1 MLAKKRRDPEANVSE
16 EEQFI
21 LQSTKYLANDQV
33 GAFYLSKKNP
43 FPTRHFSNPSHI
55 STTVQQA
62 RQALA
67 KHKAERECEDHP
79 VRHTQSAGAPRRLSA
94 TLSVVSTTSGVSSAS
109 SGSSSS
115 NSSDSKPRPQTGGFD
130 QRRQVHFEREKPM
143 DTLMEI
149 DNHRKKTGKTVIPRT
164 LEAAQ
169 CLERRPHTS
178 PFHPRNASTPSHG
191 KISDWVAGGP
201 TVHPTV
207 RRTKSFEPHTP
218 GSEFG
223 RVFRARSQ
231 SITEG
236 RKEGR
241 KEGRIM
247 REMRQEKDAAD
258 EKVKAFLS
266 RLKEEG
272 LAAELHSPRPTV
284 YYRHVTVPGPKDYWR
299 RLGERVM
306 HQREEERRRS
316 QPRPSIEHQLQTED
330 RAKKHSVTTKL
341 QNVVK
346 NIMKM
351 KRTCEILE
359 YEKLKKDMATEPN
372 QIAEIQTQTL
382 DT

>member
-1 MLAKKRRDPEANVSE
+1 MSLY
-16 EEQFI
+16 
-21 LQSTKYLANDQV
+21 KYCVLL
-33 GAFYLSKKNP
+33 F
-43 FPTRHFSNPSHI
+43 
-55 STTVQQA
+55 
-62 RQALA
+62 
-67 KHKAERECEDHP
+67 KAERVCEDYP

-109 SGSSSS
+109 SDSSSS
-115 NSSDSKPRPQTGGFD
+115 SDSSEGNKPRPQTVGFD
-130 QRRQVHFEREKPM
+130 QRRQVHFERGTPL

-149 DNHRKKTGKTVIPRT
+149 DSHQKKVGKTVIPKT
-164 LEAAQ
+164 LEAER

-191 KISDWVAGGP
+191 KINDWVAGGP
-201 TVHPTV
+201 TVHATV
-207 RRTKSFEPHTP
+207 RRTQSFEPHTP
-218 GSEFG
+218 GGEFG
-223 RVFRARSQ
+223 RMIRPRSQ

-236 RKEGR
+236 RN
-241 KEGRIM
+241 EGRIM
-247 REMRQEKDAAD
+247 REMRQQKDAAD
-258 EKVKAFLS
+258 EKVKVFLS

-284 YYRHVTVPGPKDYWR
+284 HYRHVTVPGPKDYWR
-299 RLGERVM
+299 RLGEKVM

-346 NIMKM
+346 NILKM

-359 YEKLKKDMATEPN
+359 YEKLKKDMAEPK
-372 QIAEIQTQTL
+372 QVAEIHTQTL
-382 DT
+382 DTT

>member
-1 MLAKKRRDPEANVSE
+1 MIMALY
-16 EEQFI
+16 
-21 LQSTKYLANDQV
+21 KYCVLL
-33 GAFYLSKKNP
+33 F
-43 FPTRHFSNPSHI
+43 
-55 STTVQQA
+55 
-62 RQALA
+62 
-67 KHKAERECEDHP
+67 KAERVCEDYP

-115 NSSDSKPRPQTGGFD
+115 SDSSGGSKPRPQTVGFD
-130 QRRQVHFEREKPM
+130 QRRQVHFEPGRPL

-149 DNHRKKTGKTVIPRT
+149 DSTRTKEGKTVIPKT
-164 LEAAQ
+164 MEASQ
-169 CLERRPHTS
+169 FLERRPHTS
-178 PFHPRNASTPSHG
+178 PFHPRNPPTPSHG

-207 RRTKSFEPHTP
+207 RRTQSFEPHTP
-218 GSEFG
+218 GGEFG
-223 RVFRARSQ
+223 RVFRPRSQ
-231 SITEG
+231 SITE
-236 RKEGR
+236 RN
-241 KEGRIM
+241 EGRIM
-247 REMRQEKDAAD
+247 REMRQQKDVAD
-258 EKVKAFLS
+258 EKVKVFLS

-284 YYRHVTVPGPKDYWR
+284 RYRHVTVPGPKDYWR
-299 RLGERVM
+299 RLGEKVM

-346 NIMKM
+346 NILKM

-359 YEKLKKDMATEPN
+359 YEKLKKDMAEPK
-372 QIAEIQTQTL
+372 QVAEIQTQTQ